1 MFSLSETARQM
12 LLIFG
17 IASSGYLLGRVHI
30 KGISLGT
37 SGIFL
42 TGLLFGHFGA
52 QLPESVQTLG
62 LLLFI
67 TSVGLSAGP
76 TFFRQLRTNGAA
88 YCALCLSVAVIGAL
102 VCAGIILLAD
112 VDGPLAIGMMAGAFT
127 TSPGLAAAREAV
139 SGPGAAASVAAGDG
153 IIYPVGGVCKVLFV
167 QILPRVLHVD
177 MDYERSQIQ
186 LPPAARTDS
195 GRTLL
200 KMDRLGLFPFALTV
214 VLGTLLGGVSV
225 PMPGG
230 TALSLGV
237 AGGPLIVGLLMGHL
251 GRLGPV
257 DLRPSPALYG
267 PAKALGL
274 LLLFGSAGADGGGNL
289 AAIRCAYQEAPAP
302 AAAQRPGVPD
312 RQHDQHPGPG
322 DAGGALRHRRCGLL
336 LRRHLPHRPHH
347 PGHHHADPGKP
358 LTPPPRTRRPGR
370 FSAIGAVR
378 APGPPESAGPGL
390 PAAPGAAEKF
400 SRARGLTFSAGRRM
414 MRLD

>member
-139 SGPGAAASVAAGDG
+139 SGPGTAASVAAGYG
-153 IIYPVGGVCKVLFV
+153 IIYPVGVVCKVLFV

-267 PAKALGL
+267 PAKELGL
-274 LLLFGSAGADGGGNL
+274 ILFFASAGTDGGRNLAAILSEYGASLLLFGALL
-289 AAIRCAYQEAPAP
+289 AVIPMTVGFLVARK
-302 AAAQRPGVPD
+302 
-312 RQHDQHPGPG
+312 
-322 DAGGALRHRRCGLL
+322 L
-336 LRRHLPHRPHH
+336 LRLPLLN
-347 PGHHHADPGKP
+347 GLGS
-358 LTPPPRTRRPGR
+358 LTASMT
-370 FSAIGAVR
+370 ST
-378 APGPPESAGPGL
+378 
-390 PAAPGAAEKF
+390 PALAMLVELSGTDDVASSYAATYPI
-400 SRARGLTFSAGRRM
+400 ALITLVITMQILAN
-414 MRLD
+414 L